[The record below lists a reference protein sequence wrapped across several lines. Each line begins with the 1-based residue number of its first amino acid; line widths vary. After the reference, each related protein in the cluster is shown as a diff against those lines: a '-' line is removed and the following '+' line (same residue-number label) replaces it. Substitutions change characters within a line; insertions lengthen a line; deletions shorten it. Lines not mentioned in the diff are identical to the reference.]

1 IPGLKLTVVSTDGQE
16 VEPVEVD
23 EFRIGPGETYDVFV
37 RMPDDRA
44 YTIFAQSLDRTGF
57 ARGTLAPRVGM
68 EADVP
73 ELDEPVWLSEVD
85 MMGAMV
91 MSAANAQAGIT
102 SMNASRSAASGHR
115 GHGGSPDLQKAN
127 HARTEYGSAVD
138 MRVDYPRN
146 NLDDP
151 G

>member
-1 IPGLKLTVVSTDGQE
+1 
-16 VEPVEVD
+16 
-23 EFRIGPGETYDVFV
+23 
-37 RMPDDRA
+37 
-44 YTIFAQSLDRTGF
+44 
-57 ARGTLAPRVGM
+57 
-68 EADVP
+68 
-73 ELDEPVWLSEVD
+73 VWLSEVD

-151 G
+151 GINLRNNGRRVLTYADLRTVGGPLDSRDADREIELHLTGNMERFQWSIDGL